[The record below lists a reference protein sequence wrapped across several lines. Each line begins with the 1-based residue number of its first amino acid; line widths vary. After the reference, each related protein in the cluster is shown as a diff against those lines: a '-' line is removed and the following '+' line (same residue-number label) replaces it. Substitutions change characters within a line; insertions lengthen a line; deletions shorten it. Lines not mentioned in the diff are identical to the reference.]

1 LLTKD
6 TYKHGFISAAIG
18 INKYRYMAMKRI
30 MLSVSQELYEAIEYE
45 RQSRKL
51 ETVPETARAIL
62 SEFFRDKID

>member
-1 LLTKD
+1 
-6 TYKHGFISAAIG
+6 
-18 INKYRYMAMKRI
+18 MAMKRI
-30 MLSVSQELYEAIEYE
+30 MVSVSQELYEAIEYE